1 MAEGGAYAAF
11 PGEIAFAANASTGRA
26 LPVPTAVQRR
36 WTDMKLAFQVYG
48 VRDMCER
55 DFASYAY
62 LRPLLQQKTA
72 GK

>member
-1 MAEGGAYAAF
+1 MAVGGAYAAL
-11 PGEIAFAANASTGRA
+11 PGRIALATNASTGRA
-26 LPVPTAVQRR
+26 LPVPTAAPSR

-48 VRDMCER
+48 VRDLCER

-72 GK
+72 EK